1 MLLSLTVILSL
12 VPPITAA
19 AADKDTGIMP
29 AGATTLEISAD
40 EAFLWESSTDRT
52 TLAGINPEWYKTNVT
67 DAGVQRISI
76 KIPASTETI
85 RKDFGGVYA
94 THKGFSTDGKQLA
107 PVVPNCEQVF
117 VDFSAAIHL
126 KTIGLQAFFQVRGL
140 GDDPGLTRT
149 TDDAFYIRARYIDA
163 WTVTFDSNGGTIIN
177 RAVMQIA
184 VRKVWKG
191 MDEGEKRPNIKLTL
205 YCKL

>member
-19 AADKDTGIMP
+19 AADKDTGLMP

-52 TLAGINPEWYKTNVT
+52 TLAGINPEWYKNHVT

-107 PVVPNCEQVF
+107 PVSLTACDQVL
-117 VDFSAAIHL
+117 VDFSAASKLKKSSDRHL
-126 KTIGLQAFFQVRGL
+126 A
-140 GDDPGLTRT
+140 
-149 TDDAFYIRARYIDA
+149 
-163 WTVTFDSNGGTIIN
+163 
-177 RAVMQIA
+177 M
-184 VRKVWKG
+184 
-191 MDEGEKRPNIKLTL
+191 
-205 YCKL
+205 